1 MKYRMTRSGLTAWLL
16 ALAALMALPGF
27 SQTFRGG
34 INGTVTDQSGAV
46 LPGATDEATE
56 TATNTSHK
64 TISSSAGEYS
74 FQDLPLG
81 SYTIAVNANGFKSST
96 VVNVPVTAGVIYTL
110 AVKLNVA
117 AAGETVEVSAS
128 GLALDTTTAT
138 QTTDIPEITVQ
149 DIPLNGRDF
158 TQLIGLA
165 PGFAGYSLGGFGSV
179 NGTRG
184 NQVNWQI
191 DGADNNDW
199 WHNIPAVNQ
208 GGVENIAGV
217 TLPIDSIAE
226 FSLQTQS
233 SAEVGRNPGGSVNL
247 VTKSGTNQLHGS
259 IYYYERNQALAAQN
273 PFNTLGELPLE
284 NVQWGASLGGPLWKD
299 HTFWFTNFEK
309 QKFNIA
315 TGDTGYEPN
324 QYYQAAA
331 TALLKAA
338 NVPLNSATS
347 QLIAILW
354 PANLL
359 TGTSAGGI
367 QNAAPEFGYSY
378 NGVMKVDHTF
388 NDKQSIYGRAFL
400 GQGNQTAPVGT
411 TDINPYFFEIGP
423 IHVYNYSAGYNWSIR
438 PSLSNTLTAGVNY
451 FHQTFSD
458 AKTDFSDVATAG
470 FVTGSPFVNAPNI
483 NIGYDF
489 EPTGN
494 TPPEGRQDVTGVLD
508 DALNWTIGRHQLRM
522 GGEFR
527 RAQVD
532 EFYHRHAIGSYNF
545 MGGQGPKGDGSVPWN
560 TTDPDVADLADFLAG
575 YLTKG
580 SIAVGNPERLVFSHG
595 FDLFAQDS
603 YQITT
608 SFNVNFGIR
617 YDYMQPMQDSK
628 KDLSVFRPGLTPTGI
643 AFHGQDISQIYGS
656 DWNSISPRLGFSYQP
671 KSLKGM
677 VVRGGGGLFFDTPN
691 ANPFLDNRP
700 GNSAPN
706 GLEGNPGGSSPVF
719 TLTTG
724 ATTIVPGVEIIPTST
739 LGCPAANPC
748 GVFSVAPNFRSPY
761 NFNFNLQ
768 IEQSLGNKAFMQI
781 GYVGSQGRKL
791 LSLLNINQ
799 PYLGGTPGAYS
810 GLPSP
815 STPGAPCTFGGYCYS
830 DINQVES
837 IGTSNYN
844 SLQAIFR
851 TTNWHNLTSQ
861 AAYTWGHNLD
871 EVTAYRGALPQDSYD
886 FKNNLSG
893 DPGDYGNSDFDTRNS
908 FVGYL
913 NYDVPTFGGPK
924 LLTGGWSLNSA
935 FAFKGG
941 QPITI
946 YDSNDTSGTNEFTQ
960 RVNQVGNPFAG
971 VSHAILTNSNGGK
984 YVQVLNPAAFADPAS
999 NTWGSIARN
1008 SIYGPGY
1015 EDFDLS
1021 VFKNTK
1027 FDIHDFPVNVQFRAE
1042 MYNLFNRI
1050 NLASPA
1056 CTQLCNDYWS
1066 TNKETGGGFGT
1077 SGSTIGSGNYS
1088 PGIGPGE
1095 PFNVQL
1101 ALKILF

>member
-46 LPGATDEATE
+46 VPGATVEATE

-128 GLALDTTTAT
+128 GLALDTTTTT

-451 FHQTFSD
+451 F
-458 AKTDFSDVATAG
+458 
-470 FVTGSPFVNAPNI
+470 VNAPNI

-643 AFHGQDISQIYGS
+643 AFQGQDINQIYGS

>member
-1 MKYRMTRSGLTAWLL
+1 
-16 ALAALMALPGF
+16 
-27 SQTFRGG
+27 
-34 INGTVTDQSGAV
+34 
-46 LPGATDEATE
+46 
-56 TATNTSHK
+56 
-64 TISSSAGEYS
+64 
-74 FQDLPLG
+74 
-81 SYTIAVNANGFKSST
+81 
-96 VVNVPVTAGVIYTL
+96 
-110 AVKLNVA
+110 
-117 AAGETVEVSAS
+117 
-128 GLALDTTTAT
+128 
-138 QTTDIPEITVQ
+138 
-149 DIPLNGRDF
+149 
-158 TQLIGLA
+158 
-165 PGFAGYSLGGFGSV
+165 
-179 NGTRG
+179 
-184 NQVNWQI
+184 
-191 DGADNNDW
+191 
-199 WHNIPAVNQ
+199 
-208 GGVENIAGV
+208 
-217 TLPIDSIAE
+217 
-226 FSLQTQS
+226 
-233 SAEVGRNPGGSVNL
+233 
-247 VTKSGTNQLHGS
+247 
-259 IYYYERNQALAAQN
+259 
-273 PFNTLGELPLE
+273 
-284 NVQWGASLGGPLWKD
+284 
-299 HTFWFTNFEK
+299 
-309 QKFNIA
+309 
-315 TGDTGYEPN
+315 
-324 QYYQAAA
+324 
-331 TALLKAA
+331 
-338 NVPLNSATS
+338 
-347 QLIAILW
+347 
-354 PANLL
+354 
-359 TGTSAGGI
+359 
-367 QNAAPEFGYSY
+367 
-378 NGVMKVDHTF
+378 
-388 NDKQSIYGRAFL
+388 
-400 GQGNQTAPVGT
+400 
-411 TDINPYFFEIGP
+411 
-423 IHVYNYSAGYNWSIR
+423 
-438 PSLSNTLTAGVNY
+438 
-451 FHQTFSD
+451 
-458 AKTDFSDVATAG
+458 
-470 FVTGSPFVNAPNI
+470 
-483 NIGYDF
+483 
-489 EPTGN
+489 
-494 TPPEGRQDVTGVLD
+494 
-508 DALNWTIGRHQLRM
+508 
-522 GGEFR
+522 
-527 RAQVD
+527 
-532 EFYHRHAIGSYNF
+532 
-545 MGGQGPKGDGSVPWN
+545 
-560 TTDPDVADLADFLAG
+560 
-575 YLTKG
+575 
-580 SIAVGNPERLVFSHG
+580 
-595 FDLFAQDS
+595 
-603 YQITT
+603 
-608 SFNVNFGIR
+608 
-617 YDYMQPMQDSK
+617 
-628 KDLSVFRPGLTPTGI
+628 
-643 AFHGQDISQIYGS
+643 
-656 DWNSISPRLGFSYQP
+656 
-671 KSLKGM
+671 M